1 MGSKNS
7 RHCHHDSHRHPSE
20 VNHEHRHD
28 DLHENMAPISPLA
41 RLIIRL
47 EHLVRHNNDHAAT
60 YVSLAEE
67 AERMGEKGAAM
78 LIRSAAEHTA
88 LQNENL
94 QKVLASFKCNEA

>member
-1 MGSKNS
+1 MPDQE
-7 RHCHHDSHRHPSE
+7 RAFHARFEHP
-20 VNHEHRHD
+20 HD
-28 DLHENMAPISPLA
+28 DLHANLAPLSPLA

-67 AERMGEKGAAM
+67 AQRIGEEGAAG

-88 LQNENL
+88 RQNEAL
-94 QKVLASFKCNEA
+94 QKALASFKGTEA